1 MNRPEVRII
10 QDQQE
15 EIKPADISPN
25 EAEMLLIKY
34 GFKSNQSYQEEQ
46 PHQDNGLTFEEMIRQ
61 EELKN
66 QQRLQEQMKKM
77 NGPKPYTFGGN
88 YDSDTVYGTDDG
100 FTFKVNI
107 VSDMPLPKR
116 DY

>member
-15 EIKPADISPN
+15 EIKPADISQN
-25 EAEMLLIKY
+25 ERDMILARY
-34 GFKSNQSYQEEQ
+34 GYPTQQTNYLEQ
-46 PHQDNGLTFEEMIRQ
+46 PVDSGLTFEEMIRQ

-66 QQRLQEQMKKM
+66 QQRLQEQLKKA

-88 YDSDTVYGTDDG
+88 YDTDTIYGTDGDSG

-107 VSDMPLPKR
+107 VSDMPIPKK
-116 DY
+116 Y

>member
-15 EIKPADISPN
+15 EIRPADISQN
-25 EAEMLLIKY
+25 EAEMLLARY
-34 GFKSNQSYQEEQ
+34 GYTSQPQSYQQ
-46 PHQDNGLTFEEMIRQ
+46 PAQNNGLTFEEMIRLQ
-61 EELKN
+61 EQEN
-66 QQRLQEQMKKM
+66 QQRLQEQMKKV

-88 YDSDTVYGTDDG
+88 YDTNTVYGTDDG